1 MIKIEK
7 RAALAPARKAV
18 GKQIAQLRQ
27 EIEELSDYLDLL
39 EARAA
44 NAGKRRY
51 TTAQVRKEIGL
62 A

>member
-7 RAALAPARKAV
+7 KLGTAIAKKAV
-18 GKQIAQLRQ
+18 AKQIAELRQ
-27 EIEELSDYLDLL
+27 EIEDLGDYLDLL

-44 NAGKRRY
+44 NTGKQRY
-51 TTAQVRKEIGL
+51 TTSEVREKLSL

>member
-1 MIKIEK
+1 MIKTEK
-7 RAALAPARKAV
+7 KLGATIAKKAV
-18 GKQIAQLRQ
+18 EKQIAQLRQ
-27 EIEELSDYLDLL
+27 EIDDLGDYLDLL

-51 TTAQVRKEIGL
+51 TTSEVREKLRL